1 MLTENDVISAVCRYL
16 QNKQFEIKQAL
27 HTSEK
32 GIDII
37 AKNNNFTLFIEAK
50 GATSALKTSSRYGK
64 PFNKNQIKSHVGQ
77 ALLAVMKIATEHN
90 DKEKVN
96 VGIALP
102 DNEGHRELISEIWF
116 AVEKLGIYIFW
127 VKDSNKVESTL
138 EWSK

>member
-16 QNKQFEIKQAL
+16 QNMNFEIRQAL

-37 AKNNNFTLFIEAK
+37 ANKDNYNLFIEAK
-50 GATSALKTSSRYGK
+50 GATSALETSSRYGK

-77 ALLAVMKIATEHN
+77 ALLAVMKIATKHN
-90 DKEKVN
+90 GVKNVN

-102 DNEGHRELISEIWF
+102 DNDGHRELISEISF
-116 AVEKLGIYIFW
+116 AIEKLCIHIFW
-127 VKDSNKVESTL
+127 VKDLNNVESTL
-138 EWSK
+138 R

>member
-1 MLTENDVISAVCRYL
+1 M
-16 QNKQFEIKQAL
+16 
-27 HTSEK
+27 
-32 GIDII
+32 
-37 AKNNNFTLFIEAK
+37 FIEAK